1 MRPSE
6 FVQHLD
12 RFIIGQND
20 AKRAVAVAFR
30 SRWRESQLPEDVR
43 ADICSRNILM
53 IGPTGCGKTEIAR
66 QVAKITGCPL
76 IRTEATKFTE
86 LGFVGANIDD
96 IIR

>member
-1 MRPSE
+1 MRPAE
-6 FVQHLD
+6 FVRHLD
-12 RFIIGQND
+12 RFIVGQSE

-30 SRWRESQLPEDVR
+30 SRWRESQLSPAAR

-76 IRTEATKFTE
+76 VRTEATKFTE